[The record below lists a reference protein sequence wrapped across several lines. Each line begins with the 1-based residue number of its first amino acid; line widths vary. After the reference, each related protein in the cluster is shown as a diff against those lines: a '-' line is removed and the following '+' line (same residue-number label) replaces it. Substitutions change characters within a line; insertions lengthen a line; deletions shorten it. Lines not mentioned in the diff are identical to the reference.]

1 MVGADMITHTQR
13 KKREKQNHSVA
24 IVIFIQSV
32 VLSQTLN
39 LRVGD

>member
-1 MVGADMITHTQR
+1 MITHTQR
-13 KKREKQNHSVA
+13 KKRDKHKNHSVA

-39 LRVGD
+39 LCVGY